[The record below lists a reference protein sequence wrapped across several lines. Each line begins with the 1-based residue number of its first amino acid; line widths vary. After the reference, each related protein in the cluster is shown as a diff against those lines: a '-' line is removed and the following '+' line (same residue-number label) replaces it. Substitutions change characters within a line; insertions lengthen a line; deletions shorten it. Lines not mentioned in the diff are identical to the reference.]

1 MALSQGETPYV
12 LYVIDMG
19 GNQTA
24 AHIALLAP
32 VPLDI
37 LVSALETD
45 TPSGQIAFGSRDWQL
60 FDKLDQSRAEMPV
73 DVYIYASHPEGSF
86 EGKATWHARY
96 IRLEPERHR
105 AKPYRP
111 MLAAETD
118 AWEGEVYW
126 IVERL
131 RRTEASEH
139 ISVTDFIPL
148 GRTKPYGKSFP
159 PHRPLLVEHPL

>member
-1 MALSQGETPYV
+1 
-12 LYVIDMG
+12 
-19 GNQTA
+19 
-24 AHIALLAP
+24 
-32 VPLDI
+32 
-37 LVSALETD
+37 
-45 TPSGQIAFGSRDWQL
+45 
-60 FDKLDQSRAEMPV
+60 MPV

-105 AKPYRP
+105 AKPYRL

-139 ISVTDFIPL
+139 IF
-148 GRTKPYGKSFP
+148 RHRFHSFWAHKALRVRQIVSSSQTP
-159 PHRPLLVEHPL
+159 SR